1 MICPLSSSDEQQCH
15 DKLICMATKKEV
27 LEQSQ
32 KAIAD
37 FFQLSKYLLGEDAPY
52 DVNEIPMEN
61 PFYET
66 ARSISEEMGLSWDN
80 MEHNDSNRVMLNLLT
95 EYFCA
100 IKPDDKYDAILTIS
114 FKKAE

>member
-1 MICPLSSSDEQQCH
+1 
-15 DKLICMATKKEV
+15 MATKKEV

-37 FFQLSKYLLGEDAPY
+37 FFNLSKHLLGDDAPY
-52 DVNEIPMEN
+52 DVNEIPADS

-66 ARSISEEMGLSWDN
+66 ARAISDEMKLDWDN
-80 MEHNDSNRVMLNLLT
+80 MEHKDSNRVMLNLLS

-100 IKPDDKYDAILTIS
+100 IKPDDKYDAVLTIS